1 MALSFS
7 SCVGSVSDL
16 ILFCTSSILVS
27 SVDSSVSSTR
37 GFVASSVVSPSL
49 SIMTRFLHLAHHSW
63 PFLSLNSGEA
73 HAGHEYSVSV
83 APCLSRL
90 AMFWRSF
97 ESVVKVGFFPAKRFY
112 HWCII

>member
-1 MALSFS
+1 MALSLS
-7 SCVGSVSDL
+7 SCAGSVSVL
-16 ILFCTSSILVS
+16 ILFCTSWILANR
-27 SVDSSVSSTR
+27 VDSSASSTM

-49 SIMTRFLHLAHHSW
+49 RIMTRFLHLAHHSW

-97 ESVVKVGFFPAKRFY
+97 ESVVIAVSSVAKRFY